1 MIRGRRFFGNWLE
14 NSETNYGNNF
24 QHIELLQVGRLK
36 IDRYTSGDRE
46 NQRGMSSWGRNT
58 AARGRELFIDT
69 ISDGTA
75 DCTWKMQRH
84 RFYIN
89 NIYMLYVS
97 SAEITVWRIPNITIE
112 PLEKTIKCSLYKCA
126 RSRTTGN

>member
-1 MIRGRRFFGNWLE
+1 MDAVFSAIDWKTRKRITGLIFNTLNCCWLVVWK
-14 NSETNYGNNF
+14 STF
-24 QHIELLQVGRLK
+24 IL
-36 IDRYTSGDRE
+36 RE
-46 NQRGMSSWGRNT
+46 IGKNQRGMSSWGRNT

-97 SAEITVWRIPNITIE
+97 SAEITVWRIPNITTE